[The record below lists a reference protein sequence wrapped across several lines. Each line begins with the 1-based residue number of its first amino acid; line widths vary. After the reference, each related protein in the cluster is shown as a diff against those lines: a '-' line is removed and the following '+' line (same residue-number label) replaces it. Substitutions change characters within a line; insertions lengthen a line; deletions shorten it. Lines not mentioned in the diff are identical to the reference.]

1 MRLETKRLNMT
12 AKNRFIGNYEIKE
25 EDDLAYTFEYAMN
38 VKHNVKGIHCYNTKM
53 EKMVEVISEISEMY
67 EICMPRY
74 YFLKQ
79 YGKWDEDYLGRAVA
93 GIDILQ
99 RKSKIQ
105 FRPGAGVKTA
115 IHEMAHIVCFHLERK
130 HELKFSG
137 HGSLFVGI
145 LTYLYQRLGYWGKE
159 LCRIPEFARAS
170 DKSNSASKLEYDF
183 NTLYE
188 KGYLPQ
194 DEYTYDT
201 AVKMWLQKG
210 NYKEVLAKVNMVDIT
225 TSCYNWYIGGQGRR
239 FSKEEKL
246 CIKEK
251 LEDMV
256 LCMEDNTIEGVA
268 EFASNCEHFST
279 ELFKEDPT
287 KHVVDCYIDGITE
300 TIFDF
305 ISYNGLELYEV

>member
-12 AKNRFIGNYEIKE
+12 AKNRFIGNYELKE
-25 EDDLAYTFEYAMN
+25 EDMFSYIFEGEMN

-53 EKMVEVISEISEMY
+53 EKMVEVMSEISEMY

-79 YGKWDEDYLGRAVA
+79 YGKWDEDYLGRAIA

-130 HELKFSG
+130 HNLNSTG

-210 NYKEVLAKVNMVDIT
+210 NYKEVLAKVNMADIT

-246 CIKEK
+246 RIKEN
-251 LEDMV
+251 LENMV
-256 LCMEDNTIEGVA
+256 KCIEDNTIEGVA
-268 EFASNCEHFST
+268 EYASNCQHFST

-305 ISYNGLELYEV
+305 ISYNGLDLYEV